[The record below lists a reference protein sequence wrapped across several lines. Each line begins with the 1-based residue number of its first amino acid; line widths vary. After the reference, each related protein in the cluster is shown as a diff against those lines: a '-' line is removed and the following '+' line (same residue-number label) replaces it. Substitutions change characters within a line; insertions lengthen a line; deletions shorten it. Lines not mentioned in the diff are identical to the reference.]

1 MERPSLA
8 YQAQCERIAELS
20 TEAKRLTLSYYGECL
35 CTHYSLNSITLIELS
50 QFVKTQLLLA
60 YNRLK
65 LSVE

>member
-1 MERPSLA
+1 M
-8 YQAQCERIAELS
+8 
-20 TEAKRLTLSYYGECL
+20 TLSYYGECL

-65 LSVE
+65 LSVEQKSVLAQVNSIISQPASTL